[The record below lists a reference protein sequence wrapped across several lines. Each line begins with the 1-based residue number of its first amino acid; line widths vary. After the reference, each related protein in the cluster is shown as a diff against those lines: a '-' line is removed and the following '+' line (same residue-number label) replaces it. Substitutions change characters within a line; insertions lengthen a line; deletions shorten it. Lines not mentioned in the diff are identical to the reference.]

1 MSNILYLNKE
11 LYKKNTLERAAIDY
25 ASLASVVINDSDR
38 YWELVF
44 SDCLVSSKRTM
55 NEFENYVIDLSVQEG
70 V

>member
-1 MSNILYLNKE
+1 MSNKLYLNKE
-11 LYKKNTLERAAIDY
+11 LYKKNTLERAALDY
-25 ASLASVVINDSDR
+25 ASLASILINEDDR

-44 SDCLVSSKRTM
+44 SDCLVSCKRTM